1 MMAGGHLVDMEES
14 AAAPSASPAP
24 AAPATPPVPVV
35 NPFPADGPHA
45 ETAKKIK
52 DNLKK
57 VYDPEI
63 PMNIVDLGLIYSIDW
78 TGDDVTVH
86 MTLTSPGCP
95 VAVILAEEVMAAA
108 EKDTGVKN
116 ATVDMIWEPAWSPD
130 RMSDFAK
137 RQFGYM

>member
-95 VAVILAEEVMAAA
+95 VAGILAEEVKAAA

-116 ATVDMIWEPAWSPD
+116 ATVDMIWEPAWSPE